1 MSGVLIALLTLSF
14 TSTTNART
22 HVPPG
27 DAPNVIVLKKNWRK
41 SRYTPGWDRIDFP
54 TGSPSSGR
62 GDPINADPPNANTPP
77 PPPTVGR
84 RRWAPA
90 TEGYTYEAKVKNAG
104 SKAIRV
110 LGWDYV
116 FIDPT
121 DGRSTHHQFFDRT
134 KIGPGKK
141 KGLTKFIK
149 APPTRTVR
157 AGVKLLEEVV
167 INYVE
172 YQDGSKWRA
181 RE

>member
-1 MSGVLIALLTLSF
+1 MTGVLIALLTLSF
-14 TSTTNART
+14 TSTANAQT
-22 HVPPG
+22 HVSPG
-27 DAPNVIVLKKNWRK
+27 DAPNVIVLKKTWRK

-54 TGSPSSGR
+54 TGSASSGR
-62 GDPINADPPNANTPP
+62 GDPNS
-77 PPPTVGR
+77 PPTVGR
-84 RRWAPA
+84 RRWARA
-90 TEGYTYEAKVKNAG
+90 TDGYTYEAKVKNAG
-104 SKAIRV
+104 PKAIRV

-116 FIDPT
+116 FIDPI
-121 DGRSTHHQFFDRT
+121 DGRSTHHQFFDQT

-157 AGVKLLEEVV
+157 ASVKLLEEVV